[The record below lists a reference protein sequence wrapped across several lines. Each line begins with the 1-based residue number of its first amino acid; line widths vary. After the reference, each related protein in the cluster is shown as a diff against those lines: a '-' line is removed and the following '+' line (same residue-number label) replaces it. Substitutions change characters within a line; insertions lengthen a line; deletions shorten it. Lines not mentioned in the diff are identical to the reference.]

1 MTGGHQVMNPIVIKS
16 GPKPIS
22 RQEAEAR
29 QRAREARLRKSMKFP
44 WVRMLVSM
52 GAAMGLVLM
61 LGGGLLALV
70 ITVSIAGAL
79 TKGRGAPGFFGRP
92 RI

>member
-1 MTGGHQVMNPIVIKS
+1 MHPIVRKP

-29 QRAREARLRKSMKFP
+29 QRAREARIRKSMKFP
-44 WVRMLVSM
+44 WVRMLLSM
-52 GAAMGLVLM
+52 GAAVAVVLM

-70 ITVSIAGAL
+70 ITVAIAGAL
-79 TKGRGAPGFFGRP
+79 TKGRGTPGFFGRP